1 MNRSEQ
7 VQGGPQV
14 NKREQVWGSPSEQ
27 IEQVHMWIGSH
38 MGRGEGDLPSGHMIS
53 PPSVNK
59 QTRLKTLP
67 SHRLC
72 MRAVINSKKVPLE
85 RNMNKL

>member
-53 PPSVNK
+53 PSLREQTNTIENITFPQTMYAGSNK
-59 QTRLKTLP
+59 FQKSTT
-67 SHRLC
+67 
-72 MRAVINSKKVPLE
+72 
-85 RNMNKL
+85 